1 MEEIV
6 SEFIVGTCQS
16 LPKSCAVVS
25 FCKNIPI
32 PGPHHKPIT
41 YSIFCGSSEEFY
53 ILPLSRCINDLDH
66 LQFDCHIMAFIEDS
80 PQLLNDVCDLADTI
94 ECYKIV
100 PYHKYPS
107 FVRLRR
113 LGNMNYNWR
122 QKCYEFSPTPIPDW
136 YIKYMTDDLSNC
148 VNCFDSHA
156 IVTMT
161 KTVKGPAIGYQI
173 NKKHVLNDSVHSI
186 RCPQWPIEA
195 QNWPKR
201 RRAYGWPTIATIS
214 EVVQHG
220 CHVVYAQHRACRND
234 EAQWRLSFSV
244 AEIILLQSWTKIQ
257 QIVYHLLR
265 FFSERELMEK
275 SCPKEDEVLC
285 TYHLKTLMLWTCEET
300 LPDWWISCSAIE
312 ICCELLKR
320 LLEWI
325 KRRYC
330 PNYFISEANLFYASW
345 DSTKLEK
352 SERLLYDFHKPGRLC
367 DWFLENYIN
376 LSFTNFKTRLQLKS
390 PLILWIICYV

>member
-66 LQFDCHIMAFIEDS
+66 LQFDCHTMAFIEDS

-136 YIKYMTDDLSNC
+136 YIK
-148 VNCFDSHA
+148 
-156 IVTMT
+156 
-161 KTVKGPAIGYQI
+161 TV
-173 NKKHVLNDSVHSI
+173 
-186 RCPQWPIEA
+186 
-195 QNWPKR
+195 
-201 RRAYGWPTIATIS
+201 
-214 EVVQHG
+214 
-220 CHVVYAQHRACRND
+220 
-234 EAQWRLSFSV
+234 
-244 AEIILLQSWTKIQ
+244 
-257 QIVYHLLR
+257 
-265 FFSERELMEK
+265 
-275 SCPKEDEVLC
+275 
-285 TYHLKTLMLWTCEET
+285 
-300 LPDWWISCSAIE
+300 
-312 ICCELLKR
+312 
-320 LLEWI
+320 
-325 KRRYC
+325 
-330 PNYFISEANLFYASW
+330 
-345 DSTKLEK
+345 
-352 SERLLYDFHKPGRLC
+352 YDR
-367 DWFLENYIN
+367 
-376 LSFTNFKTRLQLKS
+376 
-390 PLILWIICYV
+390 